1 MSSVLIT
8 GCSSGFG
15 LLSALEFARQGHE
28 VHATMRNLDK
38 SGDLEKAAADEGL
51 DVQIHRL
58 DVNDKASIEAC
69 VGEVGDVDVLV
80 NNAGFEIRTPLEEAS
95 DEEIHRQFDTNVYGV
110 LRMIRAVVPGMRR
123 RGSGVVVNVSS
134 VAGIVTAPFTGL
146 YSASKHAVE
155 ALSEA
160 LHYELGP
167 FGVRVAVVEPG
178 GYETSFQDNVATNS
192 NFGEDSPYW
201 DFSERFQQAIE
212 KIVDPENRQDPQ
224 EVADLIVKVATDPK
238 APLRS
243 PVGDDA
249 EMIIGV
255 RSQGSFEDFERTM
268 REAMDYWEG
277 YDR

>member
-15 LLSALEFARQGHE
+15 LLSALEFARRGHE
-28 VHATMRNLDK
+28 VHATMRNLEK
-38 SGDLEKAAADEGL
+38 SGALEKAAADEGL
-51 DVQIHRL
+51 EIQIHRL
-58 DVNDKASIEAC
+58 DVNDQASTDSC
-69 VGEVGDVDVLV
+69 MREVGDMDILV

-95 DEEIHRQFDTNVYGV
+95 DDEIHRQFDTNVYGV
-110 LRMIRAVVPGMRR
+110 LRMIRAVAPGMRE
-123 RGSGVVVNVSS
+123 RGSGVIVNVSS
-134 VAGIVTAPFTGL
+134 VAGIVAAPFTGL

-155 ALSEA
+155 ALSES

-178 GYETSFQDNVATNS
+178 GYETNFQDNVATNS
-192 NFGEDSPYW
+192 RFDEGSPYW
-201 DFSERFQQAIE
+201 EFSERFQKALE
-212 KIVDPENRQDPQ
+212 KVVDPENRQDPQ
-224 EVADLIVKVATDPK
+224 EVADVIVDVATDPN
-238 APLRS
+238 APLRT
-243 PVGDDA
+243 PVGQDA
-249 EMIIGV
+249 EMIVGV